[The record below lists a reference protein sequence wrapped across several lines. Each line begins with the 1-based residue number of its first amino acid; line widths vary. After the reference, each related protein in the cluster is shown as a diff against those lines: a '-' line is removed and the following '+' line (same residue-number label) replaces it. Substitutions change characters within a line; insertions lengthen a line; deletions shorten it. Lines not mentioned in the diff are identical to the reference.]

1 MCVVLF
7 QCCALVVVVVVV
19 AIVGEIGLC
28 EVYVL

>member
-7 QCCALVVVVVVV
+7 QCCALVVVVVV